1 MEKLVDLVEE
11 ECIPCNSDMTPLT
24 PVEYEP
30 YMAQLEDWIIEEEK
44 MLVKTWRFRNF
55 EIPMDF
61 ANKITVIA
69 EAAGHHPWK
78 SARGLTRSLG
88 AACGLGAGDGQA
100 GVPSSCHPHQR
111 PQPRSARLSGPQPPE
126 PRFDSQCSSP

>member
-69 EAAGHHPWK
+69 EAAGHHPDLYIRWGEL
-78 SARGLTRSLG
+78 SAFIWTHKINGLTESDFYF
-88 AACGLGAGDGQA
+88 AAKAD
-100 GVPSSCHPHQR
+100 R
-111 PQPRSARLSGPQPPE
+111 EFE
-126 PRFDSQCSSP
+126 PFRAAAS